1 MSREFGSY
9 CTGYLWSQIQTA
21 ESDCTGGQY
30 PLTRAFAC
38 VFSAIDPMTYALCSA
53 EAGDSGEAG
62 FASSVLRGLP
72 NLRAQIDHIEYEARR
87 TLGTTEDTEAVRAI
101 AKPTP
106 RERYLLLGIE
116 ESDP

>member
-9 CTGYLWSQIQTA
+9 CAGYLWSQIQTA
-21 ESDCTGGQY
+21 EADCAEGQY

-53 EAGDSGEAG
+53 EAGDSGEAE
-62 FASSVLRGLP
+62 FAASVLRGLP
-72 NLRAQIDHIEYEARR
+72 NLRAQIDHIKYEARR
-87 TLGTTEDTEAVRAI
+87 TIGTTEDTEVVRAL
-101 AKPTP
+101 AKLTP

-116 ESDP
+116 ESAT